1 MRGTPGFVGE
11 RLTEAREGRGLTA
24 VSLAD
29 LLGIT
34 RQAISL
40 YESGESSPQSD
51 IMEQI
56 VSKLNLP
63 IAFFLRPT
71 NTINRSAIF
80 FRSLAAATKADRGR
94 GNSRIEWLS
103 TIIVPYLRQFVS
115 FPQTNLPTLT
125 IPDNPLRLS
134 DDDIE
139 EIAIDVRRKWG
150 LGDGPIS
157 NMVLLIENNGFIV
170 TRMDLDAPTLDAFS
184 TFVSD
189 DGTPY
194 IVLGADKQSAVRSR
208 FNTAHETGHSILHRN
223 FKPDRLKNALDFKGT
238 EQQANR
244 FASAFL
250 VPRSKFADDFSMP
263 TLDAFLTLKNKWLV
277 SVGMLIKRAF
287 DLGFI
292 SEEHYRRLWINYNRR
307 GWRREEPLDNK
318 LPIEHPVLLRRA
330 CRLVVE
336 SKSRTPE
343 QILMEIP
350 LAPKDI
356 EELMYLPNGYLTPS
370 LPQVELRKDHRP
382 NDYKSAL
389 EEADRIIKGF

>member
-11 RLTEAREGRGLTA
+11 HLREAREARGLTA
-24 VSLAD
+24 ISLAD
-29 LLGIT
+29 LIGVT

-40 YESGESSPQSD
+40 YESGEVSPQPD
-51 IMEQI
+51 VMEQI
-56 VSKLNLP
+56 ANKLNLP
-63 IAFFLRPT
+63 VAFFLRPT
-71 NTINRSAIF
+71 NTTSYSAIF
-80 FRSLAAATKADRGR
+80 FRSQAAATKLDRGR
-94 GNSRIEWLS
+94 GGSRIRWLS

-115 FPQTNLPTLT
+115 FPKINLPTLS
-125 IPDNPLRLS
+125 IPDNPLRLI
-134 DDDIE
+134 DDEIE
-139 EIAIDVRRKWG
+139 EIAIEVRRKWG

-184 TFVSD
+184 TFVSN

-194 IVLGADKQSAVRSR
+194 VILGADKQSAVRSR
-208 FNTAHETGHSILHRN
+208 FDTAHETGHFILHRN
-223 FKPDRLKNALDFKGT
+223 FRPDRLKNALDFKVT

-250 VPRSKFADDFSMP
+250 IPRNKFADDFDIP
-263 TLDAFLTLKNKWLV
+263 TLDAFLALKNKWLV

-318 LPIEHPVLLRRA
+318 LPIEQPVLLRRA
-330 CRLVVE
+330 YKLLIE
-336 SKSRTPE
+336 SKVRTPE
-343 QILMEIP
+343 QILTEIP

-356 EELMYLPNGYLTPS
+356 EELMYLPNGCLVPS
-370 LPQVELRKDHRP
+370 LPQVELREGSQTS
-382 NDYKSAL
+382 DYKSAL
-389 EEADRIIKGF
+389 EEVDRIIKGL

>member
-1 MRGTPGFVGE
+1 VRGTPGFVGE
-11 RLTEAREGRGLTA
+11 RLREAREGRGLTA

-29 LLGIT
+29 LLGVT

-40 YESGESSPQSD
+40 YESGESSPQPD
-51 IMEQI
+51 VMEQI
-56 VSKLNLP
+56 ANKLNLP

-80 FRSLAAATKADRGR
+80 FRSQAAATKLDRGR

-115 FPQTNLPTLT
+115 FPKTNLPTLT
-125 IPDNPLRLS
+125 IPDNPLILS

-170 TRMDLDAPTLDAFS
+170 TRMDLGAPTLDAFS

-194 IVLGADKQSAVRSR
+194 VVLGADKQSAVRSR
-208 FNTAHETGHSILHRN
+208 FDTAHETAHFMLHRN

-318 LPIEHPVLLRRA
+318 LPVEQPVLLRRA

-336 SKSRTPE
+336 SKVRTPE

-356 EELMYLPNGYLTPS
+356 EELMYLPNGYLAPS
-370 LPQVELRKDHRP
+370 LPQVELRGDYQTG
-382 NDYKSAL
+382 NYKSAF
-389 EEADRIIKGF
+389 EEVDRILKGF